1 MASKISIN
9 ILIAILLG
17 VGCGLFFPSTGDYL
31 NFFSEAFVNLLR
43 LLISPIVFC
52 SVIIGIGQHKDLK
65 KASRIGLKAI
75 IYFEVITTIALIVA
89 MLIAHVA
96 KPGVGLDLQANIS
109 NIYGKVST
117 DTAQV
122 TNQDF
127 KKPVSNAPKVYQ
139 ELLDMIPNSL
149 LKPFVD
155 GNLLHILFIAV
166 LFGIALALMKE
177 SNTAILK
184 SVEIF
189 NQLLF
194 KILHLIIYMAPIAV
208 FGAMSYTVGKFG
220 LHTLINLGELVL
232 LVFCSCFC
240 FIFIFLSLVCR
251 FMGLRLSKIL
261 FYIKEEIIL
270 TLGTSSSE
278 VVLPQLMEKLVKK
291 GCDKETVALVLPTGY
306 SFNLDGMSIYLGI
319 VIIFLAQAYG
329 IDLSFKQELMIIGFT
344 LLISKGSAAVTGAGF
359 ITLTAVITTT
369 KILPIEGLALLLSVD
384 RFMSMARSMTNMIGN
399 VVATVIIDSW
409 EHKGHRK
416 LFDH

>member
-9 ILIAILLG
+9 ILIALLLG
-17 VGCGLFFPSTGDYL
+17 VGCGLFFPSTGEYL

-43 LLISPIVFC
+43 LLIGPIVFC
-52 SVIIGIGQHKDLK
+52 SVVIGIGQHKDLK

-89 MLIAHVA
+89 MLIAHVV
-96 KPGVGLDLQANIS
+96 KPGEGLDLQANIYD
-109 NIYGKVST
+109 NVST

-122 TNQDF
+122 TNQDSN
-127 KKPVSNAPKVYQ
+127 KTVVSKAPKVYQ

-149 LKPFVD
+149 FKPFVE

-166 LFGIALALMKE
+166 LFGVALALMKE

-184 SVEIF
+184 SVETF

-251 FMGLRLSKIL
+251 LMGLRLSKIL
-261 FYIKEEIIL
+261 YYIKEEIIL

-329 IDLSFKQELMIIGFT
+329 VDLSFKQELMIIGFT

-359 ITLTAVITTT
+359 ITLTAVITAT

-409 EHKGHRK
+409 EHKGNRK